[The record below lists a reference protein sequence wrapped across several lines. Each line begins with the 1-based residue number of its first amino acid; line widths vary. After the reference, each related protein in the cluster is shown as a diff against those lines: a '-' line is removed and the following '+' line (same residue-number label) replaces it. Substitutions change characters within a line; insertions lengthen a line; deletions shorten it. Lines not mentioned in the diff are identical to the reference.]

1 MIKKIRDIY
10 YDELDHEHR
19 IMLCLICAELFLIGV
34 VRLWPEQPQPNREY
48 EDTFTDEVT
57 YVENAIITKQ
67 TTAPAAPPK
76 PIVPVP
82 VPNDEII
89 EEEIDFP
96 EFDEI
101 FTRYDATGEQGTA
114 ETEGEG
120 EIVGSPQQPAGLVRI
135 VEPTIPSAA
144 KRADVKALIE
154 VTFLVGTN
162 GNVEDFFIS
171 EIRVYDGA
179 TYETVN
185 EIGFGLMQAVTEAAS
200 KWRFSPARDDGKPVR
215 TYVVNTFRI
224 GF

>member
-19 IMLCLICAELFLIGV
+19 FMLCLIIAELIFIGV
-34 VRLWPEQPQPNREY
+34 FRLWPVQPEQPKKY
-48 EDTFTDEVT
+48 VDTFEDEVT
-57 YVENAIITKQ
+57 YVENAIITRQ

-76 PIVPVP
+76 PVLPVP

-96 EFDEI
+96 DFDDI
-101 FTRYDATGEQGTA
+101 FTKYDASGEEGTA

-135 VEPTIPSAA
+135 VEPTIPQAA
-144 KRADVKALIE
+144 KSADVKALIE
-154 VTFLVGTN
+154 VTFLVGTD

-171 EIRVYDGA
+171 EIRVYDEKS
-179 TYETVN
+179 YDTVN
-185 EIGFGLMQAVTEAAS
+185 EIGYGLMQAVTEAAS
-200 KWRFSPARDDGKPVR
+200 KWRFSPAKDEGQPVR